1 MKKLSDCHLYTLN
14 DIMHLQKVKTVMCMK
29 IQLFNYFFVYL
40 RLNSIL

>member
-29 IQLFNYFFVYL
+29 IQLPVFNNFL
-40 RLNSIL
+40 CI